1 MLSVEEVI
9 HIERLARLKLTDKER
24 EMYRSQLNDVLNY
37 AAKLDEIDTSNVP
50 PMYHILPVTNVLR
63 EDIPRNNFS
72 LEDALSNAP
81 LKEGGFFVIPPILG
95 GEE

>member
-1 MLSVEEVI
+1 MLSIEEVI

-24 EMYRSQLNDVLNY
+24 EMYRNQLNDVLNY

-50 PMYHILPVTNVLR
+50 PMYHVLPVTNVLR
-63 EDIPRNNFS
+63 EDIPKNNFS
-72 LEDALSNAP
+72 LEEALSNAP
-81 LKEGGFFVIPPILG
+81 LREGGFFVIPPILG

>member
-63 EDIPRNNFS
+63 EDIPQNNFS

>member
-1 MLSVEEVI
+1 MLSIEEVI

-24 EMYRSQLNDVLNY
+24 EIYRNQLNDVLNY

-50 PMYHILPVTNVLR
+50 PMYHVLPVTNVLR

-72 LEDALSNAP
+72 LEDALNNAP
-81 LKEGGFFVIPPILG
+81 LKEEGFFVIPPILG

>member
-1 MLSVEEVI
+1 MLSIEEVL

-24 EMYRSQLNDVLNY
+24 EMYRNQLNDVLNY

-50 PMYHILPVTNVLR
+50 PMYHVLPVSNVLR
-63 EDIPRNNFS
+63 EDIPREIFS
-72 LEDALSNAP
+72 QEEALSNAP

>member
-1 MLSVEEVI
+1 MLSIEEVI

-24 EMYRSQLNDVLNY
+24 EMYRNQLNDVLNY

-50 PMYHILPVTNVLR
+50 PMYHVLPVTNVLR
-63 EDIPRNNFS
+63 EDVPRNNFS
-72 LEDALSNAP
+72 PEDALSNAP

-95 GEE
+95 GDE

>member
-1 MLSVEEVI
+1 MLSIEEVI

-24 EMYRSQLNDVLNY
+24 EMYRNQLNDVLNY

-50 PMYHILPVTNVLR
+50 PMYHVLPVSNVLR
-63 EDIPRNNFS
+63 EDIPRENFS
-72 LEDALSNAP
+72 QREALSNAP
-81 LKEGGFFVIPPILG
+81 LEEGGFFVIPPILG